1 MDITLERILKLK
13 KDKGITDAQ
22 FQKDIGV
29 YATALSEWKNGKTT
43 SYLKK
48 LPKIA
53 AYFDVSVDYLLG
65 NTDTPKKP
73 IGAQADELNKLL
85 KNEKIRNIVMRLEDA
100 PEDTVEMVAKF
111 IEAVRPK
118 DG

>member
-13 KDKGITDAQ
+13 KDKGITDTQ

-29 YATALSEWKNGKTT
+29 YSTALAEWKNGKTT

-53 AYFDVSVDYLLG
+53 EYFNVSVDYLLG
-65 NTDTPKKP
+65 NTDIKEKP
-73 IGAQADELNKLL
+73 AGESADELSDYDIRVL
-85 KNEKIRNIVMRLEDA
+85 KWFRSLPPEKR
-100 PEDTVEMVAKF
+100 
-111 IEAVRPK
+111 EAILNLGDGPK
-118 DG
+118 K

>member
-73 IGAQADELNKLL
+73 IGAQADELSDYDARVLAWFRSL
-85 KNEKIRNIVMRLEDA
+85 PPEKR
-100 PEDTVEMVAKF
+100 
-111 IEAVRPK
+111 EAILNLGDGPK
-118 DG
+118 A

>member
-13 KDKGITDAQ
+13 KDKGITDTQ

-29 YATALSEWKNGKTT
+29 YATALAEWKNGKTT

-73 IGAQADELNKLL
+73 VGNKADELDQEFSDLIAQL
-85 KNEKIRNIVMRLEDA
+85 S
-100 PEDTVEMVAKF
+100 PEQRELVKAQIKG
-111 IEAVRPK
+111 ILSNY
-118 DG
+118 

>member
-13 KDKGITDAQ
+13 KDKGITDTQ

-29 YATALSEWKNGKTT
+29 YSTALAEWKNGKTT

-53 AYFDVSVDYLLG
+53 EYFNVSVDYLLG
-65 NTDTPKKP
+65 NTDIKEKP
-73 IGAQADELNKLL
+73 TTQADDELNKLL

-100 PEDTVEMVAKF
+100 PEDTIEMVAKF

-118 DG
+118 DD

>member
-13 KDKGITDAQ
+13 KDKGITDTQ

-29 YATALSEWKNGKTT
+29 YSTALAEWKNGKTT

-53 AYFDVSVDYLLG
+53 EYFNVPVDYLLG
-65 NTDTPKKP
+65 NTNTKERPHTENGMEPK
-73 IGAQADELNKLL
+73 EKLL
-85 KNEKIRNIVMRLEDA
+85 LEKFRQLT
-100 PEDTVEMVAKF
+100 PEMQEFVLSSVQAQSDKLKKEQNQ
-111 IEAVRPK
+111 
-118 DG
+118 